1 MKKLNLKE
9 VTQYVENNIDT
20 FHAKRLQAL
29 EKLKLYEILQRKNPY
44 LFKAKNVLT
53 SQDLVKNVL
62 DAFLQSQEETMFG
75 DFMEGLAIFI
85 CSKIFGGFKS
95 KLTGIDL
102 EFEKDKTI
110 FVVEIKSGPNWG
122 NSSQIKK
129 MRDNFATA
137 KQILENK
144 NKNKKIVAVNGCCY
158 GRENQFDKTD
168 YLKLC
173 GQRFWEFISGEENL
187 YTEIIE
193 PLGHKAKQKNEEFL
207 DAYSQIIN
215 KFTLNFALEFCVNGK
230 IDWEKLVQFNSSTKQ
245 PEKQPKTEKYN
256 DLKVNLWQKQEK

>member
-9 VTQYVENNIDT
+9 VTEYVENNIGT
-20 FHAKRLQAL
+20 FHLKRLHSL
-29 EKLKLYEILQRKNPY
+29 EKLKLHEILQRKNPY

-53 SQDLVKNVL
+53 AQDLVKNVL

-75 DFMEGLAIFI
+75 DFLEGVAIFI
-85 CSKIFGGFKS
+85 CSKIFGGVKS
-95 KLTGIDL
+95 KLVGIDL
-102 EFEKDKTI
+102 EFERDKTMYI
-110 FVVEIKSGPNWG
+110 VEIKSGPNWA

-137 KQILENK
+137 KQILESK
-144 NKNKKIVAVNGCCY
+144 NKTKKVVAVNGCCY
-158 GRENQFDKTD
+158 GRENQFTKTD

-173 GQRFWEFISGEENL
+173 GQRFWEFISADENL
-187 YTEIIE
+187 YIEIIE
-193 PLGHKAKQKNEEFL
+193 PLGHKAKLKNEEFI

-215 KFTLNFALEFCVNGK
+215 KFTLSFSLEFCVNGK

-245 PEKQPKTEKYN
+245 PEKQVKAKVIKEKTKKN
-256 DLKVNLWQKQEK
+256 KKTP